1 MANYTPI
8 TDFAA
13 KDSLPPGDTEKIAR
27 GSDITD
33 ELNAIATAIATKANL
48 AGPTTFTGTTT
59 IATLDGATVDGG
71 TY

>member
-13 KDSLPPGDTEKIAR
+13 KDLLSTGDPAKIAK
-27 GSDITD
+27 GADITD
-33 ELNAIATAIATKANL
+33 ELNAIAAAIITKANS
-48 AGPTTFTGTTT
+48 AGPTFTGTVT
-59 IATLDGATVDGG
+59 IPTLDGADIDCG